1 MFTAITMSSLI
12 SDYALASLLSLLLEH
27 GQFGITFAGMEQG
40 LNLGDL
46 FGEVQDGKRTLASLK
61 IEGCQISTFCGKVF
75 FCKFF
80 LFCILAKYFFC
91 LIYIHLEI
99 QVLI

>member
-75 FCKFF
+75 FVNSSFF
-80 LFCILAKYFFC
+80 VFWQNIFF
-91 LIYIHLEI
+91 
-99 QVLI
+99 V